1 MTFVSQLSR
10 TTAFYALILATFA
23 TSACHKPRHKGSGQ
37 VVVRDSSLVAKD
49 TMQRDTVAKAEL
61 PEPDVK
67 EADVDFRYL
76 TAKSKISFKS
86 KDQDIDNANVNIRM
100 KKDSV
105 IWLQINA
112 LGIEVARGLI
122 TRDSIHFLDRYHK
135 QYYKYTF
142 ADLGSKFSFNLDF
155 DLLQSILVG
164 NMPIPKKTGERFKK
178 EKDYFMLRQEAGKV
192 VVENYVG
199 EHSRRLKKLLAIDQP
214 TKTTL
219 RLDYDDFSA
228 LNNYL
233 FPYTG
238 LVELDYES
246 KEDKLRYQTVFRI
259 KHQKVE
265 LTEEA
270 LSFPF
275 SIPAKYERK

>member
-1 MTFVSQLSR
+1 MNLVTHVSR
-10 TTAFYALILATFA
+10 TTAVYVLILAVLA
-23 TSACHKPRHKGSGQ
+23 TSACHKPRHKHRSDS
-37 VVVRDSSLVAKD
+37 VVRDTVLVRPD
-49 TMQRDTVAKAEL
+49 SVQRDTVVKVE
-61 PEPDVK
+61 PEPDVR
-67 EADVDFRYL
+67 EANVDFKYL

-122 TRDSIHFLDRYHK
+122 TRDSIQFLDRYHK

-142 ADLGSKFSFNLDF
+142 ADLGSKFSFKLDF

-164 NMPIPKKTGERFKK
+164 NMPIPKKAGERFKR
-178 EKDYFMLRQEAGKV
+178 EKDFFMLRQEAGKV
-192 VVENYVG
+192 VVESYVG
-199 EHSRRLKKLLAIDQP
+199 EQNRRLKKLLAIDEP

-246 KEDKLRYQTVFRI
+246 KEDKQRYQTVFRI

-265 LTEEA
+265 LTDEV